1 MHGCIKKES
10 ECAIVFPSPLNPC
23 FGSNKRKKE
32 PEKKDR
38 RAIFFEEIESN
49 KWVEHRQNKPKV
61 HLGKISLTHGGTSVL
76 DTDVCFYYVC
86 LDGLLC
92 VCVCVWGHDED
103 RQFFAIPTLPLPLSI
118 SFWCG
123 YSSLQDSLWKL
134 LFFSPSPTPLP
145 KSLWCLKHVASQHQ
159 PYHPQN
165 PLNKHKQS
173 VCVRERE
180 RERVNETDMDTDI
193 ELTSFL

>member
-92 VCVCVWGHDED
+92 VCVCVCVCEAMMKTDN
-103 RQFFAIPTLPLPLSI
+103 FL
-118 SFWCG
+118 
-123 YSSLQDSLWKL
+123 
-134 LFFSPSPTPLP
+134 PSPHSLSLSPFHSGVGILVCRTPFGNYYFFR
-145 KSLWCLKHVASQHQ
+145 HHQH
-159 PYHPQN
+159 PCP
-165 PLNKHKQS
+165 
-173 VCVRERE
+173 
-180 RERVNETDMDTDI
+180 RV
-193 ELTSFL
+193 SGV